1 MEPFLWRL
9 SNARQFDNTTG
20 DTNEHNNPVDL
31 PSRLRNR
38 TRRQDLTPIQV
49 QEISAQQSIF
59 SCRCLFYLLRQAAI
73 SEPHDPLF
81 NPLLFL
87 HTLEQV
93 TMIGESLSNAAYSH
107 VESLASLKT
116 NKALHKK

>member
-1 MEPFLWRL
+1 MSTIIPLTYR
-9 SNARQFDNTTG
+9 
-20 DTNEHNNPVDL
+20 VDYEIGL
-31 PSRLRNR
+31 
-38 TRRQDLTPIQV
+38 DAKELTPIQV

-81 NPLLFL
+81 KPLRFL

-93 TMIGESLSNAAYSH
+93 TTIGEALSDAAYRH
-107 VESLASLKT
+107 VENLARLKR
-116 NKALHKK
+116 NKRRRET